1 MPEHDDE
8 QRQGLRAAFEWMRAT
23 RTRRVLTDVAVV
35 VAIVMVVGIW
45 QTRDHVRGDAPV
57 VSLTERDGSIVA
69 QPFATD
75 APTLVVFFAPWCTV
89 CRAESDNVSRVMRL
103 FDDHA
108 RVVAIAS
115 AYDDVVDV
123 DRYVADVG
131 VDYPVLFGGE
141 EAARAFRV
149 RAFPTTYVLDAE
161 GRVVS
166 SAVGYTTTLGLAWR
180 LLVAM

>member
-1 MPEHDDE
+1 MPDHDE
-8 QRQGLRAAFEWMRAT
+8 GPRGLRAALEWMRAT
-23 RTRRVLTDVAVV
+23 RARRVLTDVVAVV
-35 VAIVMVVGIW
+35 LVVVIVGIW
-45 QTRDHVRGDAPV
+45 QTRDHVRGEAPD
-57 VSLTERDGSIVA
+57 VSLTERDGSIAA
-69 QPFATD
+69 QPFAVG

-89 CRAESDNVSRVMRL
+89 CRAESGNVSRVMRL
-103 FDDHA
+103 FDGHA
-108 RVVAIAS
+108 RVVAVAS
-115 AYDDVVDV
+115 AYDDIVEV

-149 RAFPTTYVLDAE
+149 RAFPTTYVLDGE

-180 LLVAM
+180 LLAAM